1 MRDIRCNLLGKK
13 VNNIYDL
20 NDKCYL
26 LKFAIPGQGMK
37 SFLLLESG
45 IRFHSTRFLRE
56 LPELPSPFTM
66 KLRKHIRLKRLEDI
80 NQIGMDRVVIFT
92 FGHGTIANHIILEL
106 YSNGNIIL
114 TDHNYEVIAL
124 LRTHQ
129 FSEDVKLR
137 VGEIYPISLTTNMIH
152 MGRVVGDVVTDNHI
166 NSKDNDNNSNSDSVI
181 RVVENVSVDIDA
193 DTSAVSVA
201 VSSDQGD
208 DVTGIR
214 DGNVERFLSWAKMKL
229 TEHTYYHASHSNTI
243 NIDLGDHI
251 PSSTTA
257 ATITTSSSLAALAT
271 VTTSTS
277 LPSSSSS
284 SSRLLSEKKGKK
296 IKEFMLRQLLLS
308 KECIASSYGPEV
320 VDHCLL
326 SSGITPDHKVK
337 AIGSVDATIVLSLL
351 HSLRD
356 ADKVVEQ
363 LDIPGS
369 NAYIIVKGDNEYAE
383 FLPALYAQ
391 HKDKVYV
398 TFSSFDEAVDEYYCK
413 LEEQKLNKEANQAE
427 LAATKKLDKV
437 KKDQEQMRKGLEVL
451 QTKMQRQAMLLE
463 SYAEDVDKVCLVI
476 NSALGAGM
484 GWAEIEDMVSYEKA
498 NGNAIAS
505 LISKLKL
512 STNHVVLKLVDY
524 SNDDDGEEDDG
535 DDHGDEESDGNNH
548 VDDNDESSDTPEC
561 IDQKNHKKKQ
571 QKQQQQHAQK
581 VDSSS
586 RRQVVEVE
594 IDLSLSA
601 HANARDRY
609 REKKVASVKE
619 QKTIE
624 VTKKVL
630 INVESQIKKSLD
642 GLKLKRSLKSVRKV
656 TTYCT
661 NCRYV
666 WI

>member
-1 MRDIRCNLLGKK
+1 VRDIRCNLLGKK
-13 VNNIYDL
+13 VANIYDL
-20 NDKCYL
+20 SDKCYL

-37 SFLLLESG
+37 TFLLLESG

-56 LPELPSPFTM
+56 LPEVPSPFTM
-66 KLRKHIRLKRLEDI
+66 KLRKHVRLKRLEDI
-80 NQIGMDRVVIFT
+80 NQVGMDRVVIFT
-92 FGHGTIANHIILEL
+92 FGHGSIANHIILEL

-137 VGEIYPISLTTNMIH
+137 VGEIYPIALTTNMIH
-152 MGRVVGDVVTDNHI
+152 AGRAVGDVVTDIH
-166 NSKDNDNNSNSDSVI
+166 SNNSNNKDNNNNDSVI
-181 RVVENVSVDIDA
+181 RAVDNISLDINV
-193 DTSAVSVA
+193 DTSVA
-201 VSSDQGD
+201 VAIVTDQGD
-208 DVTGIR
+208 GDITGIR
-214 DGNVERFLSWAKMKL
+214 DANVERFLTWAKTKL
-229 TEHTYYHASHSNTI
+229 TEHTCYHASHSNI
-243 NIDLGDHI
+243 VSIDHGDHI
-251 PSSTTA
+251 TPLTA
-257 ATITTSSSLAALAT
+257 AATATT
-271 VTTSTS
+271 
-277 LPSSSSS
+277 SSSSS
-284 SSRLLSEKKGKK
+284 SSSSSSVALSPATATTISTSVSSSRLSEKKGKK

-308 KECIASSYGPEV
+308 KECVTSSYGPEV
-320 VDHCLL
+320 IDHCLL

-337 AIGSVDATIVLSLL
+337 AIGSMDTARVMSLL

-363 LDIPGS
+363 LDILGS
-369 NAYIIVKGDNEYAE
+369 NAYIIVKGDNEYIE

-391 HKDKVYV
+391 HQNKAYL
-398 TFSSFDEAVDEYYCK
+398 TYSSFDEAVDEYYCK
-413 LEEQKLNKEANQAE
+413 IEEQRLNKEANQAE
-427 LAATKKLDKV
+427 LVATKKLDKV

-451 QTKMQRQAMLLE
+451 QTKMERQAMLLE

-484 GWAEIEDMVSYEKA
+484 GWSEIEDMVSYERA

-524 SNDDDGEEDDG
+524 SNVDDDDEGEEDN
-535 DDHGDEESDGNNH
+535 HGDES
-548 VDDNDESSDTPEC
+548 DESRDTPEC
-561 IDQKNHKKKQ
+561 FDRKNHNN
-571 QKQQQQHAQK
+571 KQQQQQQYGHKK
-581 VDSSS
+581 VDSS
-586 RRQVVEVE
+586 QVVEVE
-594 IDLSLSA
+594 IDLGLSA

-630 INVESQIKKSLD
+630 SNVEGQIKKSLD
-642 GLKLKRSLKSVRKV
+642 GLKLKRSLRSIRKV
-656 TTYCT
+656 GKYCT
-661 NCRYV
+661 VDTCV
-666 WI
+666 SE